1 MSSSV
6 GRFFAPMR
14 MSLISALVVSVCVV
28 DSVTIAY
35 DGSLMGSLNVMPS
48 YNKYFNVTTRTQGIM
63 SGATFAGAIV
73 IAPIASKLIDWKGRK
88 MGILLSALLNILGAV
103 IGAASQ
109 NTGMFIV
116 GRVLVG
122 MGVGMAQTS
131 ASSYVSETTAPNIRA
146 FALGLYFTCWSIGS
160 FLATGISRA
169 VSPNSSLRISYSC
182 PNLCMRFHSCREKK
196 SRAT

>member
-182 PNLCMRFHSCREKK
+182 PNLCMGIHSCREKNN
-196 SRAT
+196 RAT